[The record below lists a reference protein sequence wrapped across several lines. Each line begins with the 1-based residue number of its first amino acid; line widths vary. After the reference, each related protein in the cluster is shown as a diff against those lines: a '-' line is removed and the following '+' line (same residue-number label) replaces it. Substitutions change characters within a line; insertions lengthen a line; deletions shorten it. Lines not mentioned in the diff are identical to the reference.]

1 MMDYQWLLD
10 NTPDGISIVRSG
22 VTLYINSQM
31 AEILGESIEEVM
43 SRSNFDHIH
52 PDSLELVKSRTEAR
66 LRGETPPTRYE
77 VKIIRKDG
85 SIRYI
90 ETTTSVIDWEGS
102 PAVLTINR
110 DVTEIRSHEAKLE
123 ALLGHAAAMSQA
135 ETMEEIANITYDT
148 VYQTIGF
155 NRLSVGLVIGDALV
169 HRYRWGINSDG
180 EFIMPL
186 DGPGV
191 TVKAVNEK
199 KTQRIGDVLQD
210 SDFIDGATAH
220 ITRSELAVPVIVEG
234 KAVAVLNIESP
245 IIDAFDDTDQKL
257 LEIFAEQVSSA
268 IYRIE
273 FLRKQRQLSE
283 RFNAFV
289 DSASESF
296 VLFDSDLKLIYT
308 NLIGAERLGI
318 YSDEIIG
325 ASLRDLTPKGT
336 PDRYE
341 SYLEVLE
348 TGERQSFDAYNH
360 SSGIAHL
367 RISAYKVGNGLGI
380 IASDLTQLS
389 EEQETSRKL
398 DRELAEERFK
408 TAQLIEL
415 NRLKTNFMNTA
426 THEIRTPITSIRGYS
441 EIIQGKMARG
451 EMDEIDGYF
460 EAVIRN
466 IDRLEHLSNDLLD
479 MQRIES
485 GRMTVDKAMAPVQ
498 RLLDQLRSEM
508 IPILDNKEQTL
519 EINMPSAEMII
530 DCDELRI
537 LQVLINLVQNSSKY
551 SDYGS
556 TIKVTVSEL
565 NNEVKFSVIDS
576 GLGISE
582 KDLLK
587 LFTPF
592 PDIRVANAK
601 HGSGLGLSISKG
613 IVDLHD
619 GKIWAKSE
627 GFGMGATFA
636 FTLPR

>member
-10 NTPDGISIVRSG
+10 NTPDGIAIVRNEQ
-22 VTLYINSQM
+22 TLYINSRM
-31 AEILGESIEEVM
+31 AEILGESVEEVM
-43 SRSNFDHIH
+43 NRPNYEHIH
-52 PDSLELVKSRTEAR
+52 PDSIGLVKNRMEAR
-66 LRGETPPTRYE
+66 LRGEEPPNRYE
-77 VKIIRKDG
+77 VKIRRKDG
-85 SIRYI
+85 STRYV
-90 ETTTSVIDWEGS
+90 ETSSSVIEWEGS

-110 DVTEIRSHEAKLE
+110 DVTKLRANEAKLE

-148 VYQTIGF
+148 VNQTIGF
-155 NRLSVGLVIGDALV
+155 NRLSVGLVIGDSLV

-180 EFIMPL
+180 DFTLRL
-186 DGPGV
+186 DGPGI
-191 TVKAVNEK
+191 TVKVVNEK
-199 KTQRIGDVLQD
+199 KSQRIGNVLED
-210 SDFIDGATAH
+210 PAFVDATRDYV
-220 ITRSELAVPVIVEG
+220 TRSELAVPVMVNDEV
-234 KAVAVLNIESP
+234 VAVLNIESA
-245 IIDAFDDTDQKL
+245 IIDAFNETDQKL

-268 IYRIE
+268 IHRIE
-273 FLRKQRQLSE
+273 SQKEQRQLSE

-296 VLFDSDLKLIYT
+296 VLFDSDLKLIYANRVGT
-308 NLIGAERLGI
+308 DRLRT

-341 SYLEVLE
+341 SYLDVLK
-348 TGERQSFDAYNH
+348 TGTPQTFDAYNH
-360 SSGIAHL
+360 VSRIAHL
-367 RISAYKVGNGLGI
+367 RINAYKVGDGLGL
-380 IASDLTQLS
+380 IASDLSQLS

-398 DRELAEERFK
+398 DKELAEERFK
-408 TAQLIEL
+408 TEQLIEL

-451 EMDEIDGYF
+451 EMDEIDRYF

-466 IDRLEHLSNDLLD
+466 IDRLEHLSSDLLD

-485 GRMTVDKAMAPVQ
+485 GRMTINKARVPV
-498 RLLDQLRSEM
+498 RMILDMLRSEM
-508 IPILDNKEQTL
+508 TPILDNKEQLL
-519 EINMPSAEMII
+519 EIKMPPTGTII

-537 LQVLINLVQNSSKY
+537 LQVLINLVQNSSKF

-556 TIKVTVSEL
+556 SVTVTVSEL
-565 NNEVKFSVIDS
+565 DEAVKFSVMDVGI
-576 GLGISE
+576 GISDI
-582 KDLLK
+582 DLPK

-592 PDIRVANAK
+592 PDIRVNNVR

-613 IVDLHD
+613 IIELH
-619 GKIWAKSE
+619 GGEIWAKSDS
-627 GFGMGATFA
+627 FGIGSTFA
-636 FTLPR
+636 FTIPR

>member
-10 NTPDGISIVRSG
+10 NTPDGIAIVRNEQ
-22 VTLYINSQM
+22 TLYINSRM
-31 AEILGESIEEVM
+31 AEILGESVEEVM
-43 SRSNFDHIH
+43 NRPNYEHIH
-52 PDSLELVKSRTEAR
+52 PDSIGLVKNRMEAR
-66 LRGETPPTRYE
+66 LRGEEPPNRYE
-77 VKIIRKDG
+77 VKIRRKDG
-85 SIRYI
+85 STRYV
-90 ETTTSVIDWEGS
+90 ETSSSVIEWEGS

-110 DVTEIRSHEAKLE
+110 DVTKLRANEAKLE

-148 VYQTIGF
+148 VNQTIGF
-155 NRLSVGLVIGDALV
+155 NRLSVGLVIGDSLV

-180 EFIMPL
+180 DFTLRL
-186 DGPGV
+186 DGPGI
-191 TVKAVNEK
+191 TVKVVNEK
-199 KTQRIGDVLQD
+199 KSQRIGNVLED
-210 SDFIDGATAH
+210 PAFVDATRDYV
-220 ITRSELAVPVIVEG
+220 TRSELAVPVMVNDEV
-234 KAVAVLNIESP
+234 VAVLNIESA
-245 IIDAFDDTDQKL
+245 IIDAFNETDQKL

-268 IYRIE
+268 IHRIE
-273 FLRKQRQLSE
+273 SQKEQRQLSE

-296 VLFDSDLKLIYT
+296 VLFDSDLKLIYANRVGT
-308 NLIGAERLGI
+308 DRLRT

-341 SYLEVLE
+341 SYLDVLK
-348 TGERQSFDAYNH
+348 TGTPQTFDAYNH
-360 SSGIAHL
+360 VSRIAHL
-367 RISAYKVGNGLGI
+367 RINAYKVGDGLGL
-380 IASDLTQLS
+380 IASDLSQLS

-398 DRELAEERFK
+398 DKELAEERFK
-408 TAQLIEL
+408 TEQLIEL

-451 EMDEIDGYF
+451 EMDEIDRYF

-466 IDRLEHLSNDLLD
+466 IDRLEHLSSDLLD

-485 GRMTVDKAMAPVQ
+485 GRMTINKARVPV
-498 RLLDQLRSEM
+498 RMILDMLRSEM
-508 IPILDNKEQTL
+508 TPILDNKEQLL
-519 EINMPSAEMII
+519 EIKMPPTGTII

-537 LQVLINLVQNSSKY
+537 LQVLINLVQNSSKF

-556 TIKVTVSEL
+556 SVTVTVSEL
-565 NNEVKFSVIDS
+565 DEAVKFSVMDVGI
-576 GLGISE
+576 GISVI
-582 KDLLK
+582 DLPK

-592 PDIRVANAK
+592 PDIRVNNVR

-613 IVDLHD
+613 IIELH
-619 GKIWAKSE
+619 GGEIWAKSDS
-627 GFGMGATFA
+627 FGIGSTFA
-636 FTLPR
+636 FTIPR